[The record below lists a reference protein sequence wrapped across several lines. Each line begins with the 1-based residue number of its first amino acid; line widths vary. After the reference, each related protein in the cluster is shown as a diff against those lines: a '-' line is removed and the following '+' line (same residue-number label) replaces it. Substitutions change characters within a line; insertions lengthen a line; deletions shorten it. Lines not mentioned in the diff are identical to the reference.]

1 LSSPGPIRPITHS
14 TTVLDNVGDP
24 LAVERDPGQI
34 NHGLCEC
41 GCCEKTTVSHKT
53 DRSKSWIKGKPLR
66 FKRGH
71 ATLGSK
77 LAKPVDWGCVLNDLE
92 LGWVAGL
99 IEGEGSFTV
108 KKSKRK
114 NGYSCQPQLRVSMT
128 DEDVVRK
135 LAALIP
141 AGNVLKAGRRT
152 EAGKEVWM
160 WTLSKSQALID
171 LMIVLRPLMGKRRRK
186 RIDFL
191 LAHSGFIRINNE
203 E

>member
-1 LSSPGPIRPITHS
+1 M
-14 TTVLDNVGDP
+14 
-24 LAVERDPGQI
+24 
-34 NHGLCEC
+34 
-41 GCCEKTTVSHKT
+41 
-53 DRSKSWIKGKPLR
+53 
-66 FKRGH
+66 
-71 ATLGSK
+71 
-77 LAKPVDWGCVLNDLE
+77 LNDIE
-92 LGWVAGL
+92 FGWVAGL
-99 IEGEGSFTV
+99 IEGEGSFTA

-152 EAGKEVWM
+152 KVGKEVWM

-171 LMIVLRPLMGKRRRK
+171 LMIVLRPLMGKRRRE

-191 LAHSGFIRINNE
+191 LAHSGFIRTNNNE

>member
-1 LSSPGPIRPITHS
+1 
-14 TTVLDNVGDP
+14 
-24 LAVERDPGQI
+24 
-34 NHGLCEC
+34 
-41 GCCEKTTVSHKT
+41 
-53 DRSKSWIKGKPLR
+53 
-66 FKRGH
+66 
-71 ATLGSK
+71 
-77 LAKPVDWGCVLNDLE
+77 VLNDLK

-135 LAALIP
+135 LASLIP
-141 AGNVLKAGRRT
+141 VGNVLKVGRRT
-152 EAGKEVWM
+152 KAGKEVWM

-171 LMIVLRPLMGKRRRK
+171 PMIVLRPLMGKRRRE
-186 RIDFL
+186 RNDFL
-191 LAHSGFIRINNE
+191 LAHFGFIRINNE